1 MVYELPERKAMNPED
16 MLFTSD
22 EDIKPRQPKPLAP
35 LAEITKVFEYWVA
48 TMRTGKGPKPRLDTK
63 RTRCI
68 GRAIKMYDVDTC
80 MDAVRGC
87 TMSAWHMGQNPQGK
101 RYDDITLILRNA
113 DNIEKF
119 AGLAAE
125 DDGGWENE

>member
-1 MVYELPERKAMNPED
+1 MNQEEILFTPDDD
-16 MLFTSD
+16 MLSTA
-22 EDIKPRQPKPLAP
+22 KHPNPRAP
-35 LAEITKVFEYWVA
+35 LAEVTKVFEYWVA
-48 TMRTGKGPKPRLDTK
+48 TMRTGKGPKPRLDDK
-63 RTRCI
+63 RKRCI
-68 GRAIKMYDVDTC
+68 DKAIKMYDVDTC

-87 TMSAWHMGQNPQGK
+87 TISNWHMGQNPQGK

-125 DDGGWENE
+125 SDGGWENE